1 MHYPTELHQHAR
13 LLTHQVFNHPPSI
26 TTGALKNCYYSM
38 DRDHR
43 TTHHVSSAS
52 PGTTAAGPL
61 LSYHYST
68 DWGAGTSQHTSS
80 SQVVGIATALGLGLI
95 LCSSSKGMHRNCG
108 LVNLQTYKLSCPL
121 LLISEDERRFIVAAK
136 EGDVSTLKHLLDSG
150 VDVNCRHPLGWTAL
164 HTAVINGHKRY
175 IATNV
180 MSTLQ

>member
-1 MHYPTELHQHAR
+1 MVLANCLWTRWRPAWCHNVLIQWLTRCSSSEADILTSVRGRQTKYITWSALKMSSSLPLWRGLYRLVHYPTELHQHAR

-95 LCSSSKGMHRNCG
+95 LCSSSKGMHR
-108 LVNLQTYKLSCPL
+108 KL
-121 LLISEDERRFIVAAK
+121 
-136 EGDVSTLKHLLDSG
+136 
-150 VDVNCRHPLGWTAL
+150 WTSKLAD
-164 HTAVINGHKRY
+164 I
-175 IATNV
+175 
-180 MSTLQ
+180 